1 MSQGQSQ
8 STNFE
13 VGETVLRKV
22 IGHISYSSHTLYMYR
37 LGITATTKKVVAKT
51 NQWT

>member
-8 STNFE
+8 SNNFE

-22 IGHISYSSHTLYMYR
+22 TAHGAGGAVPRRLLSTSISSTRERRVS
-37 LGITATTKKVVAKT
+37 I
-51 NQWT
+51 